1 MTLSGS
7 DQRLKDMRKRRG
19 CTIGSNQTQIVAV
32 QLADCDAVVELFGAL
47 HAYNASLDQHF
58 ALSDEWESL
67 LREQFA
73 ETFANPDRLWL
84 LVKDGTK
91 AVGLLIAAVHSDS
104 PMFRDRCWVEV
115 EALYVTPNHRAMGIA
130 HDLLDRA
137 YSWAESLGV
146 ARVQLYVTASN
157 LRARSIYAE
166 QGFRTTQAIM
176 RKTLG

>member
-1 MTLSGS
+1 MNTQMMI
-7 DQRLKDMRKRRG
+7 DKRYKTGEFCIISPNR
-19 CTIGSNQTQIVAV
+19 TQIVAA
-32 QLADCDAVVELFGAL
+32 QLADGDAVVELFLAL

-73 ETFANPDRLWL
+73 ETFENPDRLWL
-84 LVKDGTK
+84 LVKDGDR

-104 PMFRDRCWVEV
+104 PLFRDRRWVEV

-130 HDLLDRA
+130 HSLLDRTYA
-137 YSWAESLGV
+137 WADSLGI